1 MSKSQSSIA
10 KVLSKVANSMTD
22 ITGFGLGGHLLNI
35 ISKSNVGAKL
45 YFDQIPVYPGANNLI
60 SKNIR
65 SSIFENNY
73 MYSERMIIK
82 TTANTDILFDPQTS
96 GPLLATVPKGK
107 VRSVITE
114 GEKLGFECKVIGE
127 LTNGKPFIEVL

>member
-1 MSKSQSSIA
+1 M
-10 KVLSKVANSMTD
+10 
-22 ITGFGLGGHLLNI
+22 
-35 ISKSNVGAKL
+35 
-45 YFDQIPVYPGANNLI
+45 DQIPVYPGANNLI
-60 SKNIR
+60 AKDIR

-96 GPLLATVPKGK
+96 GPLLATVPKSK
-107 VRSVITE
+107 VKGIITSR
-114 GEKLGFECKVIGE
+114 EKLGFECKVIGE